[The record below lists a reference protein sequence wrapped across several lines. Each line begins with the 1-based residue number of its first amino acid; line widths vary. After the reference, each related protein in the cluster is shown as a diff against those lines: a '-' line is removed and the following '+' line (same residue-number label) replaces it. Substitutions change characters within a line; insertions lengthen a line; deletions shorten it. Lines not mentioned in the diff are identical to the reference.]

1 MIRLQVLGGVEVAV
15 VSEGHSR
22 LVALQSKRAAL
33 LAYLALAKC
42 SQYHRRDSLVGLFWP
57 ELSQDRA
64 RAALRKTLHSLRAS
78 LGSHFLT
85 SRGDEEIGVSNDL
98 VECDALLF
106 FQRFQAGDLA
116 GAMSMYKGDLLPG
129 FHLPDS
135 PRFELWADGERTR
148 LRAAASGA
156 CIQLAEQAEARGNM
170 SKAVQWARHAE
181 GLFPQKEEIGRLL
194 MSMLAASGDR
204 SAALTKYAEIK
215 NYLARE
221 FVADP
226 SPETEALVAEIR
238 AESTGNRRLTP
249 SQPMRAMDSDDF
261 YRQLVE
267 TVSDV
272 IFTCDVE
279 GRFTYVNAAASRM
292 LGVPVKEILGRLYMD
307 FVREDYREE
316 VLQFYLRQVHDRA
329 PLTYL
334 EYPVARGEGSTV
346 WLGQNVQLLQK
357 DGQIVGIQAVA
368 RDVTARRRA
377 DKVTSKTLRKPRL
390 HAG

>member
-1 MIRLQVLGGVEVAV
+1 MIRLQVLGGLEVAV
-15 VSEGHSR
+15 VAEGESR
-22 LVALQSKRAAL
+22 LVPLQSKRAAL
-33 LAYLALAKC
+33 LAYLALAKG
-42 SQYHRRDSLVGLFWP
+42 SHYYRRDSLVGVFWP

-64 RAALRKTLHSLRAS
+64 RAALRKTVHSLRAS
-78 LGSHFLT
+78 LGPHFLT
-85 SRGDEEIGVSNDL
+85 SRGDEEICFSQDL
-98 VECDALLF
+98 VECDARLF
-106 FQRFQAGDLA
+106 FQRFEAGDLA
-116 GAMSMYKGDLLPG
+116 GAMSLYHGDFLPG
-129 FHLPDS
+129 FHLADS
-135 PRFELWADGERTR
+135 PRFELWADAERTR

-156 CIQLAEQAEARGNM
+156 CIQLAGQAEARGDVT
-170 SKAVQWARHAE
+170 KAVQWARHAE
-181 GLFPQKEEIGRLL
+181 GLFPQKEEVGRLL

-221 FVADP
+221 FVAAP

-238 AESTGNRRLTP
+238 AESTANRRLTP
-249 SQPMRAMDSDDF
+249 SHAMRVMDSDDF

-279 GRFTYVNAAASRM
+279 GRFTYANAAASRM
-292 LGVPVKEILGRLYMD
+292 LSVPVREILGQLYMD

-316 VLQFYLRQVHDRA
+316 VLQFYLRQVHDRT

-334 EYPVARGEGSTV
+334 EYPVARAEGSSV
-346 WLGQNVQLLQK
+346 WLGQNVQLVQR
-357 DGQIVGIQAVA
+357 DGQIVGIQALA

-377 DKVTSKTLRKPRL
+377 DKVTSRAPRKPRL